1 MPSILALFTPWI
13 APVITFLVSVFTF
26 LVKHPFVL
34 KMMIFTIFTGLIA
47 FALNFMFD
55 LVTPYIVNN
64 GLLILAVQL
73 GVLQGLALYITIII
87 AGFGAKQ
94 VLAFVRSS

>member
-1 MPSILALFTPWI
+1 MPLIALFTTWL
-13 APVITFLVSVFTF
+13 APVMTFLVAAFTF

-64 GLLILAVQL
+64 GLLVLAVQL